1 MTNYALLTDQL
12 KDEYAETF
20 QKIELY
26 STVHQI
32 DSETENEML
41 MEVLDTLLT
50 AQTKG
55 KPVEKVVGNDVEQF
69 CKDFFGNYKWHN
81 RIAEFRDSIYRLMW
95 VMFVFQLLEAF
106 LAEGTLMENLMLT
119 SDIGG
124 FIVGAAFAMITMSIF
139 CVVAKPLVFKIRW
152 LTMMKFVL
160 IVLAVSFVLSL
171 GFLYLWGEKAILEVP
186 LWMSIVI
193 PGIYIAIY
201 IIIRAIIR
209 YRHHGSIFKEKLP
222 GEKGFWSSIRE
233 ESMKEFPSDLNKRYE
248 KINKKRAKKN
258 KPLMTEKEFTEK
270 LRKEHKVSKILG
282 PVFIIGLTIYL
293 IILVGMTMITDGF
306 VEGLF
311 FALTLAIAE
320 IPAALIFWISAEGD
334 KEREAIFQ
342 KCDEMG
348 MTIPAYAKWVEEQK
362 AVACEDASEEVTTE
376 DIEE

>member
-12 KDEYAETF
+12 KGEYAETF

-26 STVHQI
+26 STIHQI

-55 KPVEKVVGNDVEQF
+55 KPVQKVVGNDVEQF

-106 LAEGTLMENLMLT
+106 LGEGTFMENLMLV

-139 CVVAKPLVFKIRW
+139 CVFAKPLVFKIRW

-160 IVLAVSFVLSL
+160 IVLAVSLALSL

-222 GEKGFWSSIRE
+222 GEKGFWGSIRE

-320 IPAALIFWISAEGD
+320 IPAAFIFWISAEGD

-362 AVACEDASEEVTTE
+362 VVECEDASEEVTTE